1 MLIFIFISVLYHYN
15 CSNLTRTILSYLD
28 YSDFYMPVYY
38 FIFLC
43 LFFMIKVQ
51 YRYSVTNPRLY
62 LLVSPRIDI
71 SQGLLYLICF
81 NFPP

>member
-51 YRYSVTNPRLY
+51 YTYSVTIPRLY
-62 LLVSPRIDI
+62 FI
-71 SQGLLYLICF
+71 SK
-81 NFPP
+81 P

>member
-43 LFFMIKVQ
+43 PKIRKQ
-51 YRYSVTNPRLY
+51 
-62 LLVSPRIDI
+62 
-71 SQGLLYLICF
+71 SQWQSQLQ
-81 NFPP
+81 

>member
-43 LFFMIKVQ
+43 LIFIIKVQ
-51 YRYSVTNPRLY
+51 YRYSVTIPQLY
-62 LLVSPRIDI
+62 FVSKP
-71 SQGLLYLICF
+71 
-81 NFPP
+81 